1 MRTGG
6 MRRSE
11 AFVCTA
17 AEADSQ
23 PRGDLLLGVILQG
36 SLLRARLVKAY
47 WNKRM
52 SKEEVSSRNLPFRV
66 RMEGAALCYG
76 FLDHGF
82 FFWKLFPIRKMT
94 YQHEVWLRSS
104 GVQLDCLFKRNDSL
118 RNLAWSVQLDVC
130 RCDRCLQRV
139 ASDCTE
145 PSQVGLRLLDVY
157 CGMCLS
163 NKLGTWVEHRHR

>member
-1 MRTGG
+1 MHSQAHWTLLSFLKSANGIWQQVSKTAVDYCFSICVQEG
-6 MRRSE
+6 WGEVRRSCVLQLKQIRSLE
-11 AFVCTA
+11 
-17 AEADSQ
+17 
-23 PRGDLLLGVILQG
+23 VI
-36 SLLRARLVKAY
+36 
-47 WNKRM
+47 
-52 SKEEVSSRNLPFRV
+52 RV